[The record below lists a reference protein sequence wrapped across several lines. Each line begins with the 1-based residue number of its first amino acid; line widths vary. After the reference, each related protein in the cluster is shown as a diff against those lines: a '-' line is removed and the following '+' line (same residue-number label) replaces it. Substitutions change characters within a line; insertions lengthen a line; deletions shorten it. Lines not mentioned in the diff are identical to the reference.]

1 MVTRRQLDRLEGQLK
16 PLDADGEYN
25 VYLQHRDGT
34 ITGKGECYY
43 SRDEFEKSTNDKDH
57 NVLLVRSKKGDDF

>member
-16 PLDADGEYN
+16 PLNANGEYK

-34 ITGKGECYY
+34 ITGKGECYS
-43 SRDEFEKSTNDKDH
+43 SRQEFEASTNDKDH